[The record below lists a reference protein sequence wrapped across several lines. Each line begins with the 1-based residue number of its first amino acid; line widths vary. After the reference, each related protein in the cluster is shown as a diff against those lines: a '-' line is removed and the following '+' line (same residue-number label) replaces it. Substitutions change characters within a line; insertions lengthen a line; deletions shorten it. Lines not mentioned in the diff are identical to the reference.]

1 MRLVYIAH
9 TRITGGIN
17 YKENEALSLN
27 ISM

>member
-9 TRITGGIN
+9 TGITGDIN
-17 YKENEALSLN
+17 YKENEGLSLN